1 MAKRTLN
8 INIAGRVKKVKT
20 DNFLVPL
27 FEAISNSIHSIEGLP
42 SSFSGEIKIEIIRQ
56 PRQGTL
62 ESNEVGEKSVTGFVL
77 TDNGI
82 GFSDAN
88 MDSFCEA
95 DSTLK
100 AKQGGKGVGRFSWLK
115 FFEKATIESVF
126 TTEKKNKRRKFS
138 FSSSGIDED
147 DLVDVTSATITSVTL
162 DPLQLHFESKTRR
175 SHDQIAISIIEHFIA
190 YLVTGSL
197 PKLTLIDGAAN
208 IDVKDLYQKSI
219 GKNAVTKSFKIR
231 GAYFKATGIKF
242 FLGNAT
248 HTAFLCGDKR
258 AAEKVLL
265 SKRDPFLTKRFT
277 DDGLRQYAYQIFVE
291 SEYLD
296 SIVNDD
302 RDGFRFP
309 DSGSLEAASENSI
322 SKDEILAEV
331 TKIVREEMSSEI
343 TKIKEDNIKT
353 VHSFV
358 SNSAPQ
364 YRYVIQKHQ
373 NEIATIHDSDPAKID
388 EALRRIQFEDE
399 LKTKAEISMLMKKSE
414 EVGESAR
421 AEWQKRSTEIFAK
434 LSEAAKGSLA
444 SYIVQRKS
452 ILELLKKRLESSEGM
467 HAREE
472 AIHQLIFP
480 MRTTSDD
487 VSYEEQNLWIVDE
500 RLSYHYYLAS
510 DKPLRTISVAES
522 GSAKEPDIIVF
533 NRPIAL
539 NDRPEQ
545 DRLESVV
552 ILEFKRPGETSVEGQ
567 KNPVD
572 QVLEYIE
579 LIMEG
584 RAENRKGRPLQSTDA
599 VYFFGYVICELDPLL
614 RKVLSRRT
622 MRETPD
628 GRGMFG
634 FFPDHKAYIEV
645 ISYDKMVDDAAKRNK
660 ILFEKLQLPPGHQ

>member
-1 MAKRTLN
+1 MAKRSLN

-27 FEAISNSIHSIEGLP
+27 FEAISNSIHSIEASP
-42 SSFSGEIKIEIIRQ
+42 STTGEIRVEILRD
-56 PRQGTL
+56 PRQGIL
-62 ESNEVGEKSVTGFVL
+62 ETSTNDEKAITGFVI
-77 TDNGI
+77 TDSGI
-82 GFSDAN
+82 GFSESN
-88 MDSFCEA
+88 MSSFCEA

-115 FFEKATIESVF
+115 FFEKATVESVYAADD
-126 TTEKKNKRRKFS
+126 TKYRRKFS
-138 FSSSGIDED
+138 FSDTGIEED
-147 DLVDVTSATITSVTL
+147 DLVEVNSAVSTTITL
-162 DPLQLHFESKTRR
+162 APLHTHLETKTKKTNE
-175 SHDQIAISIIEHFIA
+175 QVAISIIEQFIA
-190 YLVTGSL
+190 YLVTGAL
-197 PKLTLIDGAAN
+197 PNLVLFDGASQ
-208 IDVKDLYQKSI
+208 IDVKDLYQRSI
-219 GKNAVTKSFKIR
+219 GKNATVKEFNIR
-231 GAYFKATGIKF
+231 GTKFTATGIKF
-242 FLGNAT
+242 FLGNPH

-258 AAEKVLL
+258 ASEKIQL
-265 SKRDPFLTKRFT
+265 SKKDPFLTKKFT
-277 DDGLRQYAYQIFVE
+277 DNELRQYAYQLFVE

-296 SIVNDD
+296 SLVNDD

-309 DSGSLEAASENSI
+309 EAGSLEASNEQSI
-322 SKDEILAEV
+322 SKDEIITEV
-331 TKIVREEMSSEI
+331 TKIAREAMSSEI
-343 TKIKEDNIKT
+343 DKIKQDNIKT
-353 VHSFV
+353 VQSFV
-358 SNSAPQ
+358 SNTAPQ
-364 YRYVIQKHQ
+364 YRYVVQKHS
-373 NEIATIHDSDPAKID
+373 NEVSAITETDPAKID
-388 EALRRIQFEDE
+388 EALRRLQFEDE
-399 LKTKAEISMLMKKSE
+399 LKTKAEISSLLKEAEVVGQSVSE
-414 EVGESAR
+414 
-421 AEWQKRSTEIFAK
+421 EWQKQANEIFSK

-452 ILELLKKRLESSEGM
+452 ILELLKKRLEADTNGT
-467 HAREE
+467 HAKEE

-480 MRTTSDD
+480 MRQTSDD
-487 VSYEEQNLWIVDE
+487 VSYEDQNLWIIDE

-510 DKPLRTISVAES
+510 DKPLKTVEPAES
-522 GSAKEPDIIVF
+522 NSGKEPDIIVF

-584 RAENRKGRPLQSTDA
+584 RAENRKGRPIQSTEA
-599 VYFFGYVICELDPLL
+599 IYFFGYVVCELDPLL
-614 RKVLSRRT
+614 KKVLSRRT

-645 ISYDKMVDDAAKRNK
+645 ISYDKMIDDATKRNR
-660 ILFEKLQLPPGHQ
+660 ILFDKLQLPPK